1 MSVLT
6 DHRTRV
12 ATLAETLETLQ
23 KMHDLLHELWGRV
36 ARIRPDGTQERKEQ
50 LDQLHDEAYALAGR
64 IAQLREETFGEM
76 PRDAALRIS
85 SVVESIHPS
94 LLNPLTVVPDG
105 P

>member
-1 MSVLT
+1 MSILI

-12 ATLAETLETLQ
+12 TALAAALDRLHQ
-23 KMHDLLHELWGRV
+23 MHESLHDLWGRV
-36 ARIRPDGTQERKEQ
+36 VKTAPDGTQARKVA
-50 LDQLHDEAYALAGR
+50 LDRLHEEAYALAGG

-94 LLNPLTVVPDG
+94 LLNPPAGVPDR